1 MPDEEKAG
9 TRSESPLD
17 KVRRQGVADGPSLP
31 YARAFVVQFTA
42 DTDAGLEYAAGRI
55 EHLETGRR
63 ERFESAHD
71 LLLWIS
77 ALLARDRD
85 APGSSAR
92 EDRSSP

>member
-1 MPDEEKAG
+1 MPDEEEIG
-9 TRSESPLD
+9 SSGESPREELRS
-17 KVRRQGVADGPSLP
+17 RRVDDGPRLP

-63 ERFESAHD
+63 ERFESADD

-77 ALLARDRD
+77 ALLPRDQHSRG
-85 APGSSAR
+85 PSPR
-92 EDRSSP
+92 EDRASP

>member
-1 MPDEEKAG
+1 MSKPP
-9 TRSESPLD
+9 SE
-17 KVRRQGVADGPSLP
+17 LP

-42 DTDAGLEYAAGRI
+42 DTDAGLEYAVGRI

-63 ERFESAHD
+63 ERFESADD

>member
-1 MPDEEKAG
+1 MRDDG
-9 TRSESPLD
+9 TTESGSDTPRESVRQRSE
-17 KVRRQGVADGPSLP
+17 ADGPRLP

-63 ERFESAHD
+63 ERFESADD

-77 ALLARDRD
+77 ALLARGRD
-85 APGSSAR
+85 ATETSPGPAQP
-92 EDRSSP
+92 SP